1 MRRPVA
7 QHEGRTPV
15 STPQG
20 LPTSDFIR
28 WLNLVAQNSYKII
41 TYTVTLDPSSVS
53 ANTTEEQTFTVTGI
67 ESSDVVLD
75 VQKPSHTAGIVLG
88 NSRASADDT
97 LALTL
102 GNLTGSPIDP
112 GSEDYLVTILRQ

>member
-1 MRRPVA
+1 MRRPVS
-7 QHEGRTPV
+7 QHEGRTPIAREDGV
-15 STPQG
+15 
-20 LPTSDFIR
+20 PTSDFIR

-41 TYTVTLDPSSVS
+41 TYTATLDPSSVS
-53 ANTTEEQTFTVTGI
+53 ANTTEEQTFTVTGLQ
-67 ESSDVVLD
+67 SSDVVLD